1 MFIFNCTNFIKI
13 ELHARAL
20 KKFLVPK
27 KKKYAQARISNST

>member
-1 MFIFNCTNFIKI
+1 MFIFNCTNLIKI

-27 KKKYAQARISNST
+27 KLYAQARISNST